1 MEEAHREPG
10 GCMLASL
17 TRWSWR
23 WGPVVLVMALIF
35 VASGTPGRD
44 LPSFGAWNLLATK
57 GGHMTGY
64 ALLAASCL
72 RGLVRTRSVSRRL
85 VILALVLTGVTRSP
99 TSSTSPSRPGGH
111 RRWWTLAS
119 TSPAAPSAR
128 PSGCWFGGETTI
140 PVPGPRGAAG

>member
-1 MEEAHREPG
+1 
-10 GCMLASL
+10 MLASL

-85 VILALVLTGVTRSP
+85 VILALVLTGCYAVTDEFHQSFTPGRTPSVVDVGIDIAGGATGAGIWMLVRRVRRQFQSP
-99 TSSTSPSRPGGH
+99 DLG
-111 RRWWTLAS
+111 
-119 TSPAAPSAR
+119 APQADD
-128 PSGCWFGGETTI
+128 GEN
-140 PVPGPRGAAG
+140 